1 MWVLYLVGAW
11 LLIVSAVLL
20 ILSRHGVTARDYA
33 EWERDR

>member
-20 ILSRHGVTARDYA
+20 ILSRTEAPDRGYT
-33 EWERDR
+33 EWEDQ